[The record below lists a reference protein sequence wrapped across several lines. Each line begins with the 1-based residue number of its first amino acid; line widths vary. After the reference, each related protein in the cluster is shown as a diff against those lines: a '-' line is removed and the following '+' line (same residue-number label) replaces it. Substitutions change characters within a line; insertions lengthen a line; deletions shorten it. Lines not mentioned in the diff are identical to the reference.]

1 MANSMKSTD
10 VIQEVRIL
18 PRVTASH
25 RPGSET
31 RRREETNVGSRVERV
46 GRPCIE
52 PRNRVYVVVQDARPR
67 TGKWINANRTPESG
81 RCEPRTVSTCWN
93 AISGAS
99 LTASRHGG
107 HRGRRPEHADQ
118 GMTRELARASSSP
131 VFVERG
137 TSAERPSAGVHR
149 DIKAPTGKA
158 RTAGSIQTLNAEK
171 AGTTQ
176 RAGVRRSVGG
186 TLGSLSGS

>member
-1 MANSMKSTD
+1 MANSMKSID
-10 VIQEVRIL
+10 VIQEVQIL

-31 RRREETNVGSRVERV
+31 RWQEETNVRSRVEQV

-52 PRNRVYVVVQDARPR
+52 PRNRVYVVVQNARPR
-67 TGKWINANRTPESG
+67 TGKGINAKRTPESG

-93 AISGAS
+93 ATSEAT
-99 LTASRHGG
+99 LKASRQGG

-131 VFVERG
+131 VVRNRG
-137 TSAERPSAGVHR
+137 SSAERPSWES
-149 DIKAPTGKA
+149 
-158 RTAGSIQTLNAEK
+158 TAIPKLPPERPPPQGRSS
-171 AGTTQ
+171 
-176 RAGVRRSVGG
+176 VRKRGERRYDATSRIAKERRMDVRQ
-186 TLGSLSGS
+186 S